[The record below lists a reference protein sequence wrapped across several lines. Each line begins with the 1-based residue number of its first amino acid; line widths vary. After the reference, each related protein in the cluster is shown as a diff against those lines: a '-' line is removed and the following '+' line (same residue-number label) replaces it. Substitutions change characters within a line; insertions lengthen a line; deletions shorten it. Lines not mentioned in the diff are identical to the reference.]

1 MDDEGKKSI
10 WHLRESAVTKGVK
23 PTTRF
28 RTQKRRVETS
38 DDDEPESPVISRS
51 TLHRHG
57 RSKHTIPKKPAKRS
71 KPSKHDN
78 SDSSDDRTTRKS
90 YNLRHKSHRK
100 DYYKLDNPSSDTFER
115 SPTPSPV
122 LASDSGYDSA
132 YLDSGSNRMRSATP
146 MSASPAPY
154 YVQPRPAP
162 RMPGSN
168 LRMPPMQRAMTT
180 SPYARASIMHHQPV
194 RARSSTLFGGG
205 HAALQ
210 PFMRRQVPMPRG
222 VSSPWQYAM
231 RPVQVNNTPV
241 MFARQHASPAPVDG
255 YLPQN
260 FNHFSPSPSHHAID
274 PTFQDREDQMMMDN
288 TTHFETMYQSPSYTD
303 AAMTGYEDPYA
314 PLPTL
319 YDGTPNS
326 DVPDMSLEDS
336 AFTSFPDADFSD
348 FGTSDII
355 GAGMMGAGMMGA
367 DMMDYGT
374 MDHDAVDAGFMG
386 NEYFNNVFD

>member
-1 MDDEGKKSI
+1 
-10 WHLRESAVTKGVK
+10 
-23 PTTRF
+23 
-28 RTQKRRVETS
+28 
-38 DDDEPESPVISRS
+38 
-51 TLHRHG
+51 
-57 RSKHTIPKKPAKRS
+57 
-71 KPSKHDN
+71 
-78 SDSSDDRTTRKS
+78 
-90 YNLRHKSHRK
+90 
-100 DYYKLDNPSSDTFER
+100 
-115 SPTPSPV
+115 
-122 LASDSGYDSA
+122 
-132 YLDSGSNRMRSATP
+132 
-146 MSASPAPY
+146 
-154 YVQPRPAP
+154 
-162 RMPGSN
+162 
-168 LRMPPMQRAMTT
+168 
-180 SPYARASIMHHQPV
+180 
-194 RARSSTLFGGG
+194 
-205 HAALQ
+205 
-210 PFMRRQVPMPRG
+210 MPRG

-348 FGTSDII
+348 FGTSDIF
-355 GAGMMGAGMMGA
+355 GAGMMGA